1 MSLKSIELQIAIPK
15 TFDAGKLAEQKQQ
28 RIQVMQEHAN
38 MQTEKQAEKD
48 KETVLETEHYEKI
61 KEEQEREN
69 EQREKQQKK
78 EEEARNEEGKKNAKH
93 PYKGSFVDFSG

>member
-28 RIQVMQEHAN
+28 RIQVMQDQAN
-38 MQTEKQAEKD
+38 LQTEKQAEKD

-61 KEEQEREN
+61 KEEQER
-69 EQREKQQKK
+69 QQQEERRKK
-78 EEEARNEEGKKNAKH
+78 EETERIEEGKKSTKH